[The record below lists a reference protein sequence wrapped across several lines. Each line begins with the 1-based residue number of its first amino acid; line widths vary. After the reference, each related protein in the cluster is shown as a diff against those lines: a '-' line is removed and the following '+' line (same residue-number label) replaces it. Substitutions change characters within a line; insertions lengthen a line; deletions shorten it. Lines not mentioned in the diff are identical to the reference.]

1 VKSHAGAVIG
11 IVLSAI
17 ACGVTFLFA
26 LLRQYALVEVAAS
39 MVTGVEL
46 YLLSSSVGDWM
57 EAKPQANFRRL
68 LIGIGLALAVI
79 LYFAIARVRASSVS
93 EFTP

>member
-1 VKSHAGAVIG
+1 
-11 IVLSAI
+11 
-17 ACGVTFLFA
+17 
-26 LLRQYALVEVAAS
+26 

-79 LYFAIARVRASSVS
+79 LYFAIARVRAS
-93 EFTP
+93 

>member
-57 EAKPQANFRRL
+57 DPKPQANFRRL

-79 LYFAIARVRASSVS
+79 LYFAIARVRAS
-93 EFTP
+93 

>member
-1 VKSHAGAVIG
+1 MKSHAGAVIG

-46 YLLSSSVGDWM
+46 YLLSSSGGDWM

-79 LYFAIARVRASSVS
+79 LYFAIARVRAS
-93 EFTP
+93 